1 MTKKFW
7 NDWQNRIGE
16 TKNIYLNHFI
26 TITNKGNRTYYYSI
40 LSNVHGEDKILHASF
55 HGDTVDLTIERHS
68 WENGHHTVE
77 NEYLTLNRTEIANIE
92 FINIWK

>member
-7 NDWQNRIGE
+7 NNWQNRIGE
-16 TKNIYLNHFI
+16 TKNIYLNHSI

-40 LSNVHGEDKILHASF
+40 LSNVHGEDKILKASF
-55 HGDTVDLTIERHS
+55 NGDTVDLVIERHG

-77 NEYLTLNRTEIANIE
+77 NEYLTLHRTEIESIK
-92 FINIWK
+92 FIKY